1 MTTDTKAIL
10 LVLLS
15 TLGTSGGSAMLKLGS
30 ASVSLAHPLNVWL
43 AVGIVL
49 YVGAA
54 GMFILALR
62 TGELS
67 VIYPLY
73 GLNFVWINLIAHTF
87 FDESLPPLKWV
98 GIAAIIAGISLIGK
112 SSRERSAVIVP

>member
-1 MTTDTKAIL
+1 MATDTKAIL

-15 TLGTSGGSAMLKLGS
+15 TLGTSSGSAMLKLGS

-49 YVGAA
+49 YAGAA

-73 GLNFVWINLIAHTF
+73 GLNFVWINLIANRF
-87 FDESLPPLKWV
+87 FGEPLPPLKWV
-98 GIAAIIAGISLIGK
+98 GIAAIIAGMSLIGR
-112 SSRERSAVIVP
+112 SSRESSAVIVP